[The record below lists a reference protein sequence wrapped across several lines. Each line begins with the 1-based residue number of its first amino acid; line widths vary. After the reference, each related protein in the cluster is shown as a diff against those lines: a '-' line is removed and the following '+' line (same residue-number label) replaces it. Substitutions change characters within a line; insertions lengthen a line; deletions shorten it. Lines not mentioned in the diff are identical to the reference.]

1 MEDARASVV
10 DSDADSLA
18 SPRGDEPSTSAPA
31 GPREPADSDDEDA
44 RHLRRLVFG
53 GWVPPT
59 GPKHTHYETSS
70 RRLGGGAFGE
80 VLAGRRVADGTP
92 VALKRVP
99 VRDPARGIPD
109 NLLRELKTMQ
119 ILSAGASNTKRAHVV
134 ELLDFYPKGNALVLV
149 LELCA
154 GGDLGALL
162 GVEPREVYL
171 SAACAKSVVRQILSG
186 VAACHALSVAH
197 RDVKPGNVLV
207 AKDGTLKLA
216 DFGLARV
223 VPNEQKG
230 EVGRDGGDA
239 RRGGVFSSCVVTDGA
254 SDLSSVRSLGPRMTG
269 AVQTRWYRAPEILFG
284 AKTYGKEIDVW
295 SVGAILGELLS
306 NDGPIL
312 RGESDVD
319 QLARTL
325 GMFGT
330 PSDTLWPNARGLP
343 DYGKIAFAPR
353 APTSP
358 ERALPRNGDAP
369 DGAGTALFFR
379 LCALDPNLRP
389 SADEALLDAYFR
401 AEPKPLSPAEAVREL
416 RELRASSSSSSSSS
430 SRRGSGRDDAF
441 FSVPDPR
448 DVPAG
453 VRLLTDPELREALAD
468 LGLDGEL
475 EALETSGEG
484 SEYRSR

>member
-1 MEDARASVV
+1 MENARASVV
-10 DSDADSLA
+10 ASAGDDSDADFLA
-18 SPRGDEPSTSAPA
+18 SARGDEPSTSAPA
-31 GPREPADSDDEDA
+31 GPREPADSDIEDA
-44 RHLRRLVFG
+44 RHLRRLVRG

-99 VRDPARGIPD
+99 VRDPSRGIPD

-119 ILSAGASNTKRAHVV
+119 ILADGAPRKRPAHVV

-162 GVEPREVYL
+162 GVAPRASGPSV
-171 SAACAKSVVRQILSG
+171 ACAKSVAAQILRG
-186 VAACHALSVAH
+186 VAACHAMRVAH

-207 AKDGTLKLA
+207 AADGTLKLA

-223 VPNEQKG
+223 MPRDEPSEVDEPSEELLTASEG
-230 EVGRDGGDA
+230 EAQSPSRKNADG
-239 RRGGVFSSCVVTDGA
+239 T
-254 SDLSSVRSLGPRMTG
+254 MTG

-284 AKTYGKEIDVW
+284 ATTYGAAVDVW

-306 NDGPIL
+306 PDGPIL
-312 RGESDVD
+312 QGETDVD
-319 QLARTL
+319 QLAKTL

-330 PSDTLWPNARGLP
+330 PGDALWPDARRLP
-343 DYGKIAFAPR
+343 DYGKIEFAPR
-353 APTSP
+353 APSAP
-358 ERALPRNGDAP
+358 ADALPRNAEPPNGERL
-369 DGAGTALFFR
+369 GTALFFK
-379 LCALDPNLRP
+379 LCALDPDKRP
-389 SADEALLDAYFR
+389 SAQDALRDPYFSE
-401 AEPKPLSPAEAVREL
+401 EPSALSPAEAVREL
-416 RELRASSSSSSSSS
+416 RALRERRATPERAPAPNERVSHSS
-430 SRRGSGRDDAF
+430 
-441 FSVPDPR
+441 PDRR

-468 LGLDGEL
+468 LGLDEEL
-475 EALETSGEG
+475 KALETSHP
-484 SEYRSR
+484 

>member
-10 DSDADSLA
+10 ASAGDDSDADFLA
-18 SPRGDEPSTSAPA
+18 SARGDEPSTSAPA

-44 RHLRRLVFG
+44 RHLRRLVRG

-99 VRDPARGIPD
+99 VRDPARGVPD

-119 ILSAGASNTKRAHVV
+119 LLATSATSSKSPNVV

-162 GVEPREVYL
+162 GVAPRASGPSV
-171 SAACAKSVVRQILSG
+171 ACAKSVAAQILLG
-186 VAACHALSVAH
+186 VAACHAMRVAH

-207 AKDGTLKLA
+207 AADGTLKLA

-223 VPNEQKG
+223 MPRDEPSEVDEPSEELLTASEG
-230 EVGRDGGDA
+230 EAQSPSRKNADG
-239 RRGGVFSSCVVTDGA
+239 T
-254 SDLSSVRSLGPRMTG
+254 MTG

-284 AKTYGKEIDVW
+284 ATTYGAAVDVW

-306 NDGPIL
+306 PDGPIL
-312 RGESDVD
+312 QGETDVD
-319 QLARTL
+319 QLAKTL

-330 PSDTLWPNARGLP
+330 PGDNLWPDARRLP
-343 DYGKIAFAPR
+343 DYGKIEFAPR
-353 APTSP
+353 EPISHAD
-358 ERALPRNGDAP
+358 ALPRNAEPKNKNGERL
-369 DGAGTALFFR
+369 GTALFFK
-379 LCALDPNLRP
+379 LCALDPDKRP
-389 SADEALLDAYFR
+389 SAQDALRDPYFSE
-401 AEPKPLSPAEAVREL
+401 EPSALSPAEAVREL
-416 RELRASSSSSSSSS
+416 RALRERRATPERAPAPNQRNSHSS
-430 SRRGSGRDDAF
+430 
-441 FSVPDPR
+441 PDRR

-453 VRLLTDPELREALAD
+453 VRLLTDPELREALTN
-468 LGLDGEL
+468 LGLDEEL
-475 EALETSGEG
+475 KALETSHP
-484 SEYRSR
+484 

>member
-10 DSDADSLA
+10 ASAGDDSDADFLA
-18 SPRGDEPSTSAPA
+18 SARGDEPSTSAPA

-44 RHLRRLVFG
+44 RHLRRLVRG

-99 VRDPARGIPD
+99 VRDPARGVPD

-119 ILSAGASNTKRAHVV
+119 LLATSATSSKSPNVV

-162 GVEPREVYL
+162 GVAPRASGPSV
-171 SAACAKSVVRQILSG
+171 ACAKSVAAQILLG
-186 VAACHALSVAH
+186 VAACHAMRVAH

-207 AKDGTLKLA
+207 AADGTLKLA

-223 VPNEQKG
+223 MPRDEPSEVDEPSEELLTASEG
-230 EVGRDGGDA
+230 EAQSPSRKNADG
-239 RRGGVFSSCVVTDGA
+239 T
-254 SDLSSVRSLGPRMTG
+254 MTG

-284 AKTYGKEIDVW
+284 ATTYGAAVDVW

-306 NDGPIL
+306 PDGPIL
-312 RGESDVD
+312 QGETDVD
-319 QLARTL
+319 QLAKTL

-330 PSDTLWPNARGLP
+330 PGDNLWPDARRLP
-343 DYGKIAFAPR
+343 DYGKIEFAPR
-353 APTSP
+353 EPISHAD
-358 ERALPRNGDAP
+358 ALPRNAEPKNKNGERL
-369 DGAGTALFFR
+369 GTALFFK
-379 LCALDPNLRP
+379 LCALDPDKRP
-389 SADEALLDAYFR
+389 SAQDALRDPYFSE
-401 AEPKPLSPAEAVREL
+401 EPSALSPAEAVREL
-416 RELRASSSSSSSSS
+416 RALRERRATPERAPAPNQRNSHSS
-430 SRRGSGRDDAF
+430 
-441 FSVPDPR
+441 PDRR

-468 LGLDGEL
+468 LGLDEEL
-475 EALETSGEG
+475 KALETSHP
-484 SEYRSR
+484 

>member
-10 DSDADSLA
+10 DPDADSLA
-18 SPRGDEPSTSAPA
+18 FQNGDEPSTSAPA
-31 GPREPADSDDEDA
+31 GPPLCEPADSDDEEA

-70 RRLGGGAFGE
+70 HRLGGGAFGE

-119 ILSAGASNTKRAHVV
+119 ILSAGGASKTKRAHVV

-149 LELCA
+149 LELCSL
-154 GGDLGALL
+154 GDLSALL
-162 GVEPREVYL
+162 GGERRDAKL
-171 SAACAKSVVRQILSG
+171 SAACAKSVARQILSG
-186 VAACHALSVAH
+186 VAACHALGVAH

-207 AKDGTLKLA
+207 AEDGTLKLA

-223 VPNEQKG
+223 MPKPNEKKR
-230 EVGRDGGDA
+230 EAV
-239 RRGGVFSSCVVTDGA
+239 RGGVTDDE
-254 SDLSSVRSLGPRMTG
+254 DLSVRHDRYDLRSGSHANQNQMTG

-284 AKTYGKEIDVW
+284 AKTYDSKIDVW

-319 QLARTL
+319 QLSLTL

-330 PSDTLWPNARGLP
+330 PSDTLWPDARLLP
-343 DYGKIAFAPR
+343 DYGKIAFTPRAPR
-353 APTSP
+353 APDK
-358 ERALPRNGDAP
+358 ALPRNGDAP
-369 DGAGTALFFR
+369 DGKGTALFFR

-389 SADEALLDAYFR
+389 SADDALRDAYFR
-401 AEPKPLSPAEAVREL
+401 SEPKPLSPAEAVREL
-416 RELRASSSSSSSSS
+416 RELRASSSSSSSS
-430 SRRGSGRDDAF
+430 RRGSGRDEAF

-468 LGLDGEL
+468 LGLDEEL
-475 EALETSGEG
+475 EALEMSGEG
-484 SEYRSR
+484 SEYQSR

>member
-10 DSDADSLA
+10 ASAGDDSDADPLA
-18 SPRGDEPSTSAPA
+18 SSRGGEPSSSAPA

-44 RHLRRLVFG
+44 RHLRRLVLG

-119 ILSAGASNTKRAHVV
+119 LLATSATSSKSPNVV

-162 GVEPREVYL
+162 GVAPRASGPSV
-171 SAACAKSVVRQILSG
+171 ACAKSVAAQILLG
-186 VAACHALSVAH
+186 VAACHAMRVAH

-207 AKDGTLKLA
+207 AADGTLKLA

-223 VPNEQKG
+223 MPRDEPSEVDEPSEELLTASEG
-230 EVGRDGGDA
+230 EAQSPSRKNADG
-239 RRGGVFSSCVVTDGA
+239 T
-254 SDLSSVRSLGPRMTG
+254 MTG

-284 AKTYGKEIDVW
+284 ATTYGAAVDVW

-306 NDGPIL
+306 PDGPIL
-312 RGESDVD
+312 QGETDVD
-319 QLARTL
+319 QLAKTL

-330 PSDTLWPNARGLP
+330 PGDNLWPDARRLP
-343 DYGKIAFAPR
+343 DYGKIEFAPR
-353 APTSP
+353 EPISHAD
-358 ERALPRNGDAP
+358 ALPRNAEPKNKNGERL
-369 DGAGTALFFR
+369 GTALFFK
-379 LCALDPNLRP
+379 LCALDPDKRP
-389 SADEALLDAYFR
+389 SAQDALRDPYFSE
-401 AEPKPLSPAEAVREL
+401 EPSALSPAEAVREL
-416 RELRASSSSSSSSS
+416 RALRERRATPERAPAPNQRNSHSS
-430 SRRGSGRDDAF
+430 
-441 FSVPDPR
+441 PDRR

-453 VRLLTDPELREALAD
+453 VRLLTDPELREALTN
-468 LGLDGEL
+468 LGLDEEL
-475 EALETSGEG
+475 KALETSHP
-484 SEYRSR
+484 

>member
-10 DSDADSLA
+10 ASAGDDSDADFLA
-18 SPRGDEPSTSAPA
+18 SARGDEPSTSAPA

-44 RHLRRLVFG
+44 RHLRRLVRG

-99 VRDPARGIPD
+99 VRDPARGVPD

-119 ILSAGASNTKRAHVV
+119 LLATSATSSKSPNVV

-162 GVEPREVYL
+162 GVAPRASGPSV
-171 SAACAKSVVRQILSG
+171 ACAKSVAAQILLG
-186 VAACHALSVAH
+186 VAACHAMRVAH

-207 AKDGTLKLA
+207 AADGTLKLA

-223 VPNEQKG
+223 MPRDEPSEVDEPSEELLTASEG
-230 EVGRDGGDA
+230 EAQCPSRKNADG
-239 RRGGVFSSCVVTDGA
+239 T
-254 SDLSSVRSLGPRMTG
+254 MTG

-284 AKTYGKEIDVW
+284 ATTYGAAVDVW

-306 NDGPIL
+306 PDGPIL
-312 RGESDVD
+312 QGETDVD
-319 QLARTL
+319 QLAKTL

-330 PSDTLWPNARGLP
+330 PGDNLWPDARRLP
-343 DYGKIAFAPR
+343 DYGKIEFAPR
-353 APTSP
+353 EPISHAD
-358 ERALPRNGDAP
+358 ALPRNAEPKNKNGERL
-369 DGAGTALFFR
+369 GTALFFK
-379 LCALDPNLRP
+379 LCALDPDKRP
-389 SADEALLDAYFR
+389 SAQDALRDPYFSE
-401 AEPKPLSPAEAVREL
+401 EPSALSPAEAVREL
-416 RELRASSSSSSSSS
+416 RALRERRATPERAPAPNQRNSHSS
-430 SRRGSGRDDAF
+430 
-441 FSVPDPR
+441 PDRR

-453 VRLLTDPELREALAD
+453 VRLLTDPELREALTN
-468 LGLDGEL
+468 LGLDEEL
-475 EALETSGEG
+475 KALETSHP
-484 SEYRSR
+484 

>member
-1 MEDARASVV
+1 MENARASVV
-10 DSDADSLA
+10 ASAGDDSDADFLA
-18 SPRGDEPSTSAPA
+18 SARGDEPSTSAPA

-44 RHLRRLVFG
+44 RHLRRLVRG

-99 VRDPARGIPD
+99 VRDPARGVPD

-119 ILSAGASNTKRAHVV
+119 LLATSSNDENATAHVV

-162 GVEPREVYL
+162 GVAPRASGPSV
-171 SAACAKSVVRQILSG
+171 ACAKSVAAQILRG
-186 VAACHALSVAH
+186 VAACHAMRVAH

-207 AKDGTLKLA
+207 AADGTLKLA

-223 VPNEQKG
+223 MPRDEPSEVDEPSEELLTASEG
-230 EVGRDGGDA
+230 EAQSPSRKNADG
-239 RRGGVFSSCVVTDGA
+239 T
-254 SDLSSVRSLGPRMTG
+254 MTG

-284 AKTYGKEIDVW
+284 ATTYGAAVDVW

-306 NDGPIL
+306 PDGPIL
-312 RGESDVD
+312 QGETDVD
-319 QLARTL
+319 QLAKTL

-330 PSDTLWPNARGLP
+330 PGDALWPDARRLP
-343 DYGKIAFAPR
+343 DYGKIEFAPR
-353 APTSP
+353 APSAP
-358 ERALPRNGDAP
+358 ADALPRNAEPPNGERL
-369 DGAGTALFFR
+369 GTALFFK
-379 LCALDPNLRP
+379 LCALDPDKRP
-389 SADEALLDAYFR
+389 SAQDALRDPYFSE
-401 AEPKPLSPAEAVREL
+401 EPSALSPAEAVREL
-416 RELRASSSSSSSSS
+416 RALRERRASPERAPAPNERVSHSS
-430 SRRGSGRDDAF
+430 
-441 FSVPDPR
+441 PDRR

-468 LGLDGEL
+468 LGLDEEL
-475 EALETSGEG
+475 KALETSHP
-484 SEYRSR
+484 

>member
-10 DSDADSLA
+10 ASAGDDSDADFLA
-18 SPRGDEPSTSAPA
+18 SARGDEPSTSAPA

-44 RHLRRLVFG
+44 RHLRRLVRG

-99 VRDPARGIPD
+99 VRDPARGVPD

-119 ILSAGASNTKRAHVV
+119 LLATSATSSKSPNVV

-162 GVEPREVYL
+162 GVAPRASGPSV
-171 SAACAKSVVRQILSG
+171 ACAKSVAAQILRG
-186 VAACHALSVAH
+186 VAACHAMRVAH

-207 AKDGTLKLA
+207 AADGTLKLA

-223 VPNEQKG
+223 MPRDEPSEVDEPSEELLTASEG
-230 EVGRDGGDA
+230 EAQSPSRKNADG
-239 RRGGVFSSCVVTDGA
+239 T
-254 SDLSSVRSLGPRMTG
+254 MTG

-284 AKTYGKEIDVW
+284 ATTYGAAVDVW

-306 NDGPIL
+306 PDGPIL
-312 RGESDVD
+312 QGETDVD
-319 QLARTL
+319 QLAKTL

-330 PSDTLWPNARGLP
+330 PGDNLWPDARRLP
-343 DYGKIAFAPR
+343 DYGKIEFAPR
-353 APTSP
+353 EPISHAD
-358 ERALPRNGDAP
+358 ALPRNAEPKNKNGERL
-369 DGAGTALFFR
+369 GTALFFK
-379 LCALDPNLRP
+379 LCALDPDKRP
-389 SADEALLDAYFR
+389 SAQDALRDPYFSE
-401 AEPKPLSPAEAVREL
+401 EPSALSPAEAVREL
-416 RELRASSSSSSSSS
+416 RALRERRATPERAPAPNQRNSHSS
-430 SRRGSGRDDAF
+430 
-441 FSVPDPR
+441 PDRR

-468 LGLDGEL
+468 LGLDEEL
-475 EALETSGEG
+475 KALETSHP
-484 SEYRSR
+484 

>member
-1 MEDARASVV
+1 MENARASVV
-10 DSDADSLA
+10 ASAGDDSDADFLA
-18 SPRGDEPSTSAPA
+18 SARGDEPSTSAPA
-31 GPREPADSDDEDA
+31 GPREPADSDNEDA
-44 RHLRRLVFG
+44 RHLRRLVRG

-119 ILSAGASNTKRAHVV
+119 LLATSSNDKNETAHVV
-134 ELLDFYPKGNALVLV
+134 ELLDFYPKGNALVMV

-162 GVEPREVYL
+162 GVAPRASGPSV
-171 SAACAKSVVRQILSG
+171 ACAKSVAAQILRG
-186 VAACHALSVAH
+186 VAACHAMRVAH

-207 AKDGTLKLA
+207 AADGTLKLA

-223 VPNEQKG
+223 MP
-230 EVGRDGGDA
+230 RDDT
-239 RRGGVFSSCVVTDGA
+239 RVDEPSEVVTASEAEAQSPSRKNADGT
-254 SDLSSVRSLGPRMTG
+254 MTG

-284 AKTYGKEIDVW
+284 ATTYGAAVDVW

-306 NDGPIL
+306 PDGPIL
-312 RGESDVD
+312 QGETDVD
-319 QLARTL
+319 QLAKTL

-330 PSDTLWPNARGLP
+330 PGDALWPDARRLP
-343 DYGKIAFAPR
+343 DYGKIEFAPR
-353 APTSP
+353 APSAP
-358 ERALPRNGDAP
+358 ADALPRNAEPPNGP
-369 DGAGTALFFR
+369 NGERLGTALFFK
-379 LCALDPNLRP
+379 LCALDPDKRP
-389 SADEALLDAYFR
+389 SARDALRDPYFSSGPS
-401 AEPKPLSPAEAVREL
+401 ALSPAEAVREL
-416 RELRASSSSSSSSS
+416 RALRERRATPERAPAPNEHDEHDVSHSS
-430 SRRGSGRDDAF
+430 
-441 FSVPDPR
+441 PDRR

-468 LGLDGEL
+468 LGLDEEL
-475 EALETSGEG
+475 KALETSHP
-484 SEYRSR
+484 

>member
-10 DSDADSLA
+10 ASAGDDSDADPLA
-18 SPRGDEPSTSAPA
+18 SSRGGEPSSSAPA

-44 RHLRRLVFG
+44 RHLRRLVLG

-119 ILSAGASNTKRAHVV
+119 ILADGAPRKRPAHVV

-162 GVEPREVYL
+162 GVEPREVGL
-171 SAACAKSVVRQILSG
+171 SVACAKSVARQILSG
-186 VAACHALSVAH
+186 VSLCHALGVAH

-207 AKDGTLKLA
+207 AGDGTLKLA

-223 VPNEQKG
+223 M
-230 EVGRDGGDA
+230 RDT
-239 RRGGVFSSCVVTDGA
+239 RTESSREESGA
-254 SDLSSVRSLGPRMTG
+254 VDTKTNASSSLTG

-284 AKTYGKEIDVW
+284 ARTYGFAIDAW

-306 NDGPIL
+306 PNGPIL
-312 RGESDVD
+312 RGETDVD
-319 QLARTL
+319 QLAKTL

-330 PSDTLWPNARGLP
+330 PSDELWPGARALP
-343 DYGKIAFAPR
+343 DYGKIAFAPKQPT
-353 APTSP
+353 APAD
-358 ERALPRNGDAP
+358 ALPRNAEPPG
-369 DGAGTALFFR
+369 GAGTALFFK
-379 LCALDPNLRP
+379 LCRLDPNARL
-389 SADEALLDAYFR
+389 SAQDALLDPFFTR
-401 AEPKPLSPAEAVREL
+401 EPHALSPAEAVREL
-416 RELRASSSSSSSSS
+416 RARARASPAKID
-430 SRRGSGRDDAF
+430 GDQGEDARVF
-441 FSVPDPR
+441 APTDRR
-448 DVPAG
+448 DVPPG

-468 LGLDGEL
+468 LGLDAEI
-475 EALETSGEG
+475 EALETGGCVEPETS
-484 SEYRSR
+484 SSRDVPSRGTTSHR

>member
-1 MEDARASVV
+1 MENARASVV
-10 DSDADSLA
+10 ASAGDDSDADFLA
-18 SPRGDEPSTSAPA
+18 SARGDEPSTSAPA
-31 GPREPADSDDEDA
+31 GPREPADSDNEDA
-44 RHLRRLVFG
+44 RHLRRLVRG

-119 ILSAGASNTKRAHVV
+119 LLATSATSSNDKNETAHVV
-134 ELLDFYPKGNALVLV
+134 ELLDFYPKGNALVMV

-162 GVEPREVYL
+162 GVAPRASGPSV
-171 SAACAKSVVRQILSG
+171 ACAKSVAAQILRG
-186 VAACHALSVAH
+186 VAACHAMRVAH

-207 AKDGTLKLA
+207 AADGTLKLA

-223 VPNEQKG
+223 MP
-230 EVGRDGGDA
+230 RDDT
-239 RRGGVFSSCVVTDGA
+239 RVDEPSEVVTASEAEAQSPSRKNADGT
-254 SDLSSVRSLGPRMTG
+254 MTG

-284 AKTYGKEIDVW
+284 ATTYGAAVDVW

-306 NDGPIL
+306 PDGPIL
-312 RGESDVD
+312 QGETDVD
-319 QLARTL
+319 QLAKTL

-330 PSDTLWPNARGLP
+330 PGDALWPNARRLP
-343 DYGKIAFAPR
+343 DYGKIEFAPR
-353 APTSP
+353 APSAP
-358 ERALPRNGDAP
+358 ADALPRNAEPPNGP
-369 DGAGTALFFR
+369 NGERLGTALFFK
-379 LCALDPNLRP
+379 LCALDPDKRP
-389 SADEALLDAYFR
+389 SARDALRDPYFSE
-401 AEPKPLSPAEAVREL
+401 EPSALSPAEAVREL
-416 RELRASSSSSSSSS
+416 RALRERRATPERAPAPNDAAVSHSS
-430 SRRGSGRDDAF
+430 
-441 FSVPDPR
+441 PDRR

-468 LGLDGEL
+468 LGLDEEL
-475 EALETSGEG
+475 KALETSHP
-484 SEYRSR
+484 

>member
-1 MEDARASVV
+1 MENARASVV
-10 DSDADSLA
+10 ASAGDDSDADFLA
-18 SPRGDEPSTSAPA
+18 SARGDEPSTSAPA
-31 GPREPADSDDEDA
+31 GPREPADSDNEDA
-44 RHLRRLVFG
+44 RHLRRLVRG

-119 ILSAGASNTKRAHVV
+119 LLATSSNDKNETAHVV
-134 ELLDFYPKGNALVLV
+134 ELLDFYPKGNALVMV

-162 GVEPREVYL
+162 GVAPRASGPSV
-171 SAACAKSVVRQILSG
+171 ACAKSVAAQILRG
-186 VAACHALSVAH
+186 VAACHAMRVAH

-207 AKDGTLKLA
+207 AADGTLKLA

-223 VPNEQKG
+223 MP
-230 EVGRDGGDA
+230 RDDT
-239 RRGGVFSSCVVTDGA
+239 RVDEPSEVVTASEAEAQSPSRKNADGT
-254 SDLSSVRSLGPRMTG
+254 MTG

-284 AKTYGKEIDVW
+284 ATTYGAAVDVW

-306 NDGPIL
+306 PDGPIL
-312 RGESDVD
+312 QGETDVD
-319 QLARTL
+319 QLAKTL

-330 PSDTLWPNARGLP
+330 PGDALWPDARRLP
-343 DYGKIAFAPR
+343 DYGKIEFAPR
-353 APTSP
+353 APSAP
-358 ERALPRNGDAP
+358 ADALPRNAEPPNGP
-369 DGAGTALFFR
+369 NGERLGTALFFK
-379 LCALDPNLRP
+379 LCALDPDKRP
-389 SADEALLDAYFR
+389 SARDALRDPYFSE
-401 AEPKPLSPAEAVREL
+401 EPSALSPAEAVREL
-416 RELRASSSSSSSSS
+416 RALRERRATPERAPAPNELSVSHSS
-430 SRRGSGRDDAF
+430 
-441 FSVPDPR
+441 PDRR

-468 LGLDGEL
+468 LGLDEEL
-475 EALETSGEG
+475 KALETSHP
-484 SEYRSR
+484 

>member
-1 MEDARASVV
+1 MR
-10 DSDADSLA
+10 
-18 SPRGDEPSTSAPA
+18 
-31 GPREPADSDDEDA
+31 
-44 RHLRRLVFG
+44 G

-99 VRDPARGIPD
+99 VRDPARGVPD

-119 ILSAGASNTKRAHVV
+119 LLATSATSSKSPNVV

-162 GVEPREVYL
+162 GVAPRASGPSV
-171 SAACAKSVVRQILSG
+171 ACAKSVAAQILRG
-186 VAACHALSVAH
+186 VAACHAMRVAH

-207 AKDGTLKLA
+207 AADGTLKLA

-223 VPNEQKG
+223 MPRDEPSEVDEPSEELLTASEG
-230 EVGRDGGDA
+230 EAQSPSRKNADG
-239 RRGGVFSSCVVTDGA
+239 T
-254 SDLSSVRSLGPRMTG
+254 MTG

-284 AKTYGKEIDVW
+284 ATTYGAAVDVW

-306 NDGPIL
+306 PDGPIL
-312 RGESDVD
+312 QGETDVD
-319 QLARTL
+319 QLAKTL

-330 PSDTLWPNARGLP
+330 PGDNLWPDARRLP
-343 DYGKIAFAPR
+343 DYGKIEFAPR
-353 APTSP
+353 EPISHAD
-358 ERALPRNGDAP
+358 ALPRNAEPKNKNGERL
-369 DGAGTALFFR
+369 GTALFFK
-379 LCALDPNLRP
+379 LCALDPDKRP
-389 SADEALLDAYFR
+389 SAQDALRDPYFSE
-401 AEPKPLSPAEAVREL
+401 EPSALSPAEAVREL
-416 RELRASSSSSSSSS
+416 RALREQRATPERAPAPNQRNSHSS
-430 SRRGSGRDDAF
+430 
-441 FSVPDPR
+441 PDRR

-453 VRLLTDPELREALAD
+453 VRLLTDPELREALTN
-468 LGLDGEL
+468 LGLDEEL
-475 EALETSGEG
+475 KALETSHP
-484 SEYRSR
+484 

>member
-1 MEDARASVV
+1 MENARASVV
-10 DSDADSLA
+10 ASAGDDSDADFLA
-18 SPRGDEPSTSAPA
+18 SARGDEPSTSAPA
-31 GPREPADSDDEDA
+31 GPREPADSDNEDA
-44 RHLRRLVFG
+44 RHLRRLVRG

-99 VRDPARGIPD
+99 VRDPARGVPD

-119 ILSAGASNTKRAHVV
+119 LLATSATSSKSPNVV

-162 GVEPREVYL
+162 GVAPRASGPSVT
-171 SAACAKSVVRQILSG
+171 CAKSVAAQILRG
-186 VAACHALSVAH
+186 VAACHAMRVAH

-207 AKDGTLKLA
+207 AADGTLKLA

-223 VPNEQKG
+223 MPRDEPSEVDEPSEELLTASEG
-230 EVGRDGGDA
+230 EAQSPSRKNADG
-239 RRGGVFSSCVVTDGA
+239 T
-254 SDLSSVRSLGPRMTG
+254 MTG

-284 AKTYGKEIDVW
+284 ATTYGAAVDVW

-306 NDGPIL
+306 PDGPIL
-312 RGESDVD
+312 QGETDVD
-319 QLARTL
+319 QLAKTL

-330 PSDTLWPNARGLP
+330 PGDNLWPDARRLP
-343 DYGKIAFAPR
+343 DYGKIEFAPR
-353 APTSP
+353 EPISHAD
-358 ERALPRNGDAP
+358 ALPRNAEPKNKNGERL
-369 DGAGTALFFR
+369 GTALFFK
-379 LCALDPNLRP
+379 LCALDPDKRP
-389 SADEALLDAYFR
+389 SAQDALRDPYFSE
-401 AEPKPLSPAEAVREL
+401 EPSALSPAEAVREL
-416 RELRASSSSSSSSS
+416 RALRERRATPERAPAPNQRNSHSS
-430 SRRGSGRDDAF
+430 
-441 FSVPDPR
+441 PDRR

-468 LGLDGEL
+468 LGLDEEL
-475 EALETSGEG
+475 KALETSHP
-484 SEYRSR
+484 

>member
-10 DSDADSLA
+10 ASAGDDSDADFLA
-18 SPRGDEPSTSAPA
+18 SARGDEPSTSAPA

-44 RHLRRLVFG
+44 RHLRRLVRG

-99 VRDPARGIPD
+99 VRDPARGVPD

-119 ILSAGASNTKRAHVV
+119 LLATSATSSKSPNVV

-162 GVEPREVYL
+162 GVAPRASGPSVT
-171 SAACAKSVVRQILSG
+171 CAKSVAAQILRG
-186 VAACHALSVAH
+186 VAACHAMRVAH

-207 AKDGTLKLA
+207 AADGTLKLA

-223 VPNEQKG
+223 MPRDEPSEVDEPSEELLTASEG
-230 EVGRDGGDA
+230 EAQSPSRKNADG
-239 RRGGVFSSCVVTDGA
+239 T
-254 SDLSSVRSLGPRMTG
+254 MTG

-284 AKTYGKEIDVW
+284 ATTYGAAVDVW

-306 NDGPIL
+306 PDGPIL
-312 RGESDVD
+312 QGETDVD
-319 QLARTL
+319 QLAKTL

-330 PSDTLWPNARGLP
+330 PGDNLWPDARRLP
-343 DYGKIAFAPR
+343 DYGKIEFAPR
-353 APTSP
+353 EPISHAD
-358 ERALPRNGDAP
+358 ALPRNAEPKNKNGERL
-369 DGAGTALFFR
+369 GTALFFK
-379 LCALDPNLRP
+379 LCALDPDKRP
-389 SADEALLDAYFR
+389 SAQDALRDPYFSE
-401 AEPKPLSPAEAVREL
+401 EPSALSPAEAVREL
-416 RELRASSSSSSSSS
+416 RALRERRATPERAPAPNQRNSHSS
-430 SRRGSGRDDAF
+430 
-441 FSVPDPR
+441 PDRR

-468 LGLDGEL
+468 LGLDEEL
-475 EALETSGEG
+475 KALETSHP
-484 SEYRSR
+484 

>member
-10 DSDADSLA
+10 ASAGDDSDADFLA
-18 SPRGDEPSTSAPA
+18 SARGDEPSTSAPA

-44 RHLRRLVFG
+44 RHLRRLVRG

-99 VRDPARGIPD
+99 VRDPARGVPD

-119 ILSAGASNTKRAHVV
+119 LLATSATSSKSPNVV

-162 GVEPREVYL
+162 GVAPRASGPSV
-171 SAACAKSVVRQILSG
+171 ACAKSVAAQMLRG
-186 VAACHALSVAH
+186 VAACHAMRVAH

-207 AKDGTLKLA
+207 AADGTLKLA

-223 VPNEQKG
+223 MPRDEPSEVDEPSEELLTASEG
-230 EVGRDGGDA
+230 EAQSPSRKNADG
-239 RRGGVFSSCVVTDGA
+239 T
-254 SDLSSVRSLGPRMTG
+254 MTG

-284 AKTYGKEIDVW
+284 ATTYGAAVDVW

-306 NDGPIL
+306 PDGPIL
-312 RGESDVD
+312 QGETDVD
-319 QLARTL
+319 QLAKTL

-330 PSDTLWPNARGLP
+330 PGDNLWPDARRLP
-343 DYGKIAFAPR
+343 DYGKIEFAPR
-353 APTSP
+353 EPISHAD
-358 ERALPRNGDAP
+358 ALPRNAEPKNKNGERL
-369 DGAGTALFFR
+369 GTALFFK
-379 LCALDPNLRP
+379 LCALDPDKRP
-389 SADEALLDAYFR
+389 SAQDALRDPYFSE
-401 AEPKPLSPAEAVREL
+401 EPSALSPAEAVREL
-416 RELRASSSSSSSSS
+416 RALRERRATPERAPAPNQRNSHSS
-430 SRRGSGRDDAF
+430 
-441 FSVPDPR
+441 PDRR

-453 VRLLTDPELREALAD
+453 VRLLTDPELREALTN
-468 LGLDGEL
+468 LGLDEEL
-475 EALETSGEG
+475 KALETSHP
-484 SEYRSR
+484 

>member
-10 DSDADSLA
+10 ASAGDDSDADFLA
-18 SPRGDEPSTSAPA
+18 SARGDEPSTSAPA

-44 RHLRRLVFG
+44 RHLRRLVRG

-99 VRDPARGIPD
+99 VRDPARGVPD

-119 ILSAGASNTKRAHVV
+119 LLATSATSSSHKNVV

-162 GVEPREVYL
+162 GVEPNEVGL
-171 SAACAKSVVRQILSG
+171 SVACAKSVVWQILSG
-186 VAACHALSVAH
+186 VSLCHAFGVVH

-207 AKDGTLKLA
+207 AGDGTLKLA

-223 VPNEQKG
+223 M
-230 EVGRDGGDA
+230 RDAIDA
-239 RRGGVFSSCVVTDGA
+239 NDSRQS
-254 SDLSSVRSLGPRMTG
+254 GPRNADASSFTG

-284 AKTYGKEIDVW
+284 AKTYDAAIDAW

-306 NDGPIL
+306 PNGPL
-312 RGESDVD
+312 LQGETDVD
-319 QLARTL
+319 QLAKTL

-330 PSDTLWPNARGLP
+330 PGDNLWPDARRLP
-343 DYGKIAFAPR
+343 DYGKIEFAPR
-353 APTSP
+353 EPISHAD
-358 ERALPRNGDAP
+358 ALPRNAEPKNKNGERL
-369 DGAGTALFFR
+369 GTALFFK
-379 LCALDPNLRP
+379 LCALDPDKRP
-389 SADEALLDAYFR
+389 SAQDALRDPYFSE
-401 AEPKPLSPAEAVREL
+401 EPSALSPAEAVREL
-416 RELRASSSSSSSSS
+416 RALRERRATPERTPAPNQRNSHSS
-430 SRRGSGRDDAF
+430 
-441 FSVPDPR
+441 PDRR

-453 VRLLTDPELREALAD
+453 VRLLTDPELREALTN
-468 LGLDGEL
+468 LGLDEEL
-475 EALETSGEG
+475 KALETSHP
-484 SEYRSR
+484 

>member
-1 MEDARASVV
+1 MENARASVV
-10 DSDADSLA
+10 ASAGDDSDADFLA
-18 SPRGDEPSTSAPA
+18 SARGDEPSTSAPA
-31 GPREPADSDDEDA
+31 GPREPADSDNEDA
-44 RHLRRLVFG
+44 RHLRRLVRG

-119 ILSAGASNTKRAHVV
+119 LLATSKNETAHVV
-134 ELLDFYPKGNALVLV
+134 ELLDFYPKGNALVMV

-162 GVEPREVYL
+162 GVAPRASGPSV
-171 SAACAKSVVRQILSG
+171 ACAKSVAAQILRG
-186 VAACHALSVAH
+186 VAACHAMRVAH

-207 AKDGTLKLA
+207 AADGTLKLA

-223 VPNEQKG
+223 MP
-230 EVGRDGGDA
+230 RDDT
-239 RRGGVFSSCVVTDGA
+239 RVDEPSEVVTASEAEAQSPSRKNADGT
-254 SDLSSVRSLGPRMTG
+254 MTG

-284 AKTYGKEIDVW
+284 ATTYGAAVDVW

-306 NDGPIL
+306 PDGPIL
-312 RGESDVD
+312 QGETDVD
-319 QLARTL
+319 QLAKTL

-330 PSDTLWPNARGLP
+330 PGDALWPDARRLP
-343 DYGKIAFAPR
+343 DYGKIEFAPR
-353 APTSP
+353 APSAP
-358 ERALPRNGDAP
+358 ADALPRNAEPPNGP
-369 DGAGTALFFR
+369 NGERLGTALFFK
-379 LCALDPNLRP
+379 LCALDPDKRP
-389 SADEALLDAYFR
+389 SARDALRDPYFSSGPS
-401 AEPKPLSPAEAVREL
+401 ALSPAEAVREL
-416 RELRASSSSSSSSS
+416 RALRERRATPERAPAPNELSVSHSS
-430 SRRGSGRDDAF
+430 
-441 FSVPDPR
+441 PDRR

-468 LGLDGEL
+468 LGLDEEL
-475 EALETSGEG
+475 KALETSHP
-484 SEYRSR
+484 

>member
-1 MEDARASVV
+1 MENARASVV
-10 DSDADSLA
+10 ASAGDDSDADFLA
-18 SPRGDEPSTSAPA
+18 SARGDEPSTSAPA
-31 GPREPADSDDEDA
+31 GPREPADSDNEDA
-44 RHLRRLVFG
+44 RHLRRLVRG

-119 ILSAGASNTKRAHVV
+119 LLATSKNETAHVV
-134 ELLDFYPKGNALVLV
+134 ELLDFYPKGNALVMV

-162 GVEPREVYL
+162 GVAPRASGPSV
-171 SAACAKSVVRQILSG
+171 ACAKSVAAQILRG
-186 VAACHALSVAH
+186 VAACHAMRVAH

-207 AKDGTLKLA
+207 AADGTLKLA

-223 VPNEQKG
+223 MP
-230 EVGRDGGDA
+230 RDDT
-239 RRGGVFSSCVVTDGA
+239 RVDEPSEVVTASEAEAQSPSRKNADGT
-254 SDLSSVRSLGPRMTG
+254 MTG

-284 AKTYGKEIDVW
+284 ATTYGAAVDVW

-306 NDGPIL
+306 PDGPIL
-312 RGESDVD
+312 QGETDVD
-319 QLARTL
+319 QLAKTL

-330 PSDTLWPNARGLP
+330 PGDALWPDARRLP
-343 DYGKIAFAPR
+343 DYGKIEFAPR
-353 APTSP
+353 APSAP
-358 ERALPRNGDAP
+358 ADALPRNAEPPNGP
-369 DGAGTALFFR
+369 NGERLGTALFFK
-379 LCALDPNLRP
+379 LCALDPDKRP
-389 SADEALLDAYFR
+389 SARDALRDPYFSE
-401 AEPKPLSPAEAVREL
+401 EPSALSPAEAVREL
-416 RELRASSSSSSSSS
+416 RALRERRATPERAPAPNELERVSHSS
-430 SRRGSGRDDAF
+430 
-441 FSVPDPR
+441 PDRR

-468 LGLDGEL
+468 LGLDEEL
-475 EALETSGEG
+475 KALETSHP
-484 SEYRSR
+484 

>member
-10 DSDADSLA
+10 ASAGDDSDADFLA
-18 SPRGDEPSTSAPA
+18 SARGDEPSTSAPA

-44 RHLRRLVFG
+44 RHLRRLVRG

-99 VRDPARGIPD
+99 VRDPARGVPD

-119 ILSAGASNTKRAHVV
+119 LLATSATSSKSPNVV

-162 GVEPREVYL
+162 GVAPRASGPSV
-171 SAACAKSVVRQILSG
+171 ACAKSVAAQILRG
-186 VAACHALSVAH
+186 VAACHAMRVAH

-207 AKDGTLKLA
+207 AADGTLKLA

-223 VPNEQKG
+223 MPRDEPSEVDEPSEELLTASEG
-230 EVGRDGGDA
+230 EAQSPSRKNADG
-239 RRGGVFSSCVVTDGA
+239 T
-254 SDLSSVRSLGPRMTG
+254 MTG

-284 AKTYGKEIDVW
+284 ATTYGAAVDVW

-306 NDGPIL
+306 PDGPIL
-312 RGESDVD
+312 QGETDVD
-319 QLARTL
+319 QLAKTL

-330 PSDTLWPNARGLP
+330 PGDNLWPDARRLP
-343 DYGKIAFAPR
+343 DYGKIEFAPR
-353 APTSP
+353 EPISHAD
-358 ERALPRNGDAP
+358 ALPRNAEPKNKNGERL
-369 DGAGTALFFR
+369 GTALFFK
-379 LCALDPNLRP
+379 LCALDPDKRP
-389 SADEALLDAYFR
+389 SAQDALRDPYFSE
-401 AEPKPLSPAEAVREL
+401 EPSALSPAEAVREL
-416 RELRASSSSSSSSS
+416 RALRERRATPERAPAPNQRNSHSS
-430 SRRGSGRDDAF
+430 
-441 FSVPDPR
+441 PDRR

-453 VRLLTDPELREALAD
+453 VRLLTDPELREALTN
-468 LGLDGEL
+468 LGLDEEL
-475 EALETSGEG
+475 KALETSHP
-484 SEYRSR
+484 

>member
-1 MEDARASVV
+1 MENARASVV
-10 DSDADSLA
+10 ASAGDDSDADFLA
-18 SPRGDEPSTSAPA
+18 SARGDEPSTSAPA
-31 GPREPADSDDEDA
+31 GPREPADSDNEDA
-44 RHLRRLVFG
+44 RHLRRLVRG

-119 ILSAGASNTKRAHVV
+119 LLATSATSSNDKNETAHVV
-134 ELLDFYPKGNALVLV
+134 ELLDFYPKGNALVMV

-162 GVEPREVYL
+162 GVAPRASGPSV
-171 SAACAKSVVRQILSG
+171 ACAKSVAAQILRG
-186 VAACHALSVAH
+186 VAACHAMRVAH

-207 AKDGTLKLA
+207 AADGTLKLA

-223 VPNEQKG
+223 MP
-230 EVGRDGGDA
+230 RDDT
-239 RRGGVFSSCVVTDGA
+239 RVDEPSEVVTASEAEAQSPSRKNADGT
-254 SDLSSVRSLGPRMTG
+254 MTG

-284 AKTYGKEIDVW
+284 ATTYGAAVDVW

-306 NDGPIL
+306 PDGPIL
-312 RGESDVD
+312 QGETDVD
-319 QLARTL
+319 QLAKTL

-330 PSDTLWPNARGLP
+330 PGDALWPDARRLP
-343 DYGKIAFAPR
+343 DYGKIEFAPR
-353 APTSP
+353 APSAP
-358 ERALPRNGDAP
+358 ADALPRNAEPEVNGERL
-369 DGAGTALFFR
+369 GTALFFK
-379 LCALDPNLRP
+379 LCALDPDKRP
-389 SADEALLDAYFR
+389 SAQDALRDPYFSE
-401 AEPKPLSPAEAVREL
+401 EPSALSPAEAVREL
-416 RELRASSSSSSSSS
+416 RALRERRATPERAPAPNDAAVSHSS
-430 SRRGSGRDDAF
+430 
-441 FSVPDPR
+441 PDRR

-468 LGLDGEL
+468 LGLDEEL
-475 EALETSGEG
+475 KALETSHP
-484 SEYRSR
+484 

>member
-1 MEDARASVV
+1 MENARASVV
-10 DSDADSLA
+10 ASAGDDSDADFLA
-18 SPRGDEPSTSAPA
+18 SARGDEPSTSAPA
-31 GPREPADSDDEDA
+31 GPREPADSDNEDA
-44 RHLRRLVFG
+44 RHLRRLVRG

-119 ILSAGASNTKRAHVV
+119 LLATSATSSNDKNETAHVV
-134 ELLDFYPKGNALVLV
+134 ELLDFYPKGNALVMV

-162 GVEPREVYL
+162 GVAPRASGPSV
-171 SAACAKSVVRQILSG
+171 ACAKSVAAQILRG
-186 VAACHALSVAH
+186 VAACHAMRVAH

-207 AKDGTLKLA
+207 AADGTLKLA

-223 VPNEQKG
+223 MP
-230 EVGRDGGDA
+230 RDDT
-239 RRGGVFSSCVVTDGA
+239 RVDEPSEVVTASEAEAQSPSRKNADGT
-254 SDLSSVRSLGPRMTG
+254 MTG

-284 AKTYGKEIDVW
+284 ATTYGAAVDVW

-306 NDGPIL
+306 PDGPIL
-312 RGESDVD
+312 QGETDVD
-319 QLARTL
+319 QLAKTL

-330 PSDTLWPNARGLP
+330 PGDALWPDARRLP
-343 DYGKIAFAPR
+343 DYGKIEFAPR
-353 APTSP
+353 APSAP
-358 ERALPRNGDAP
+358 ADALPRNAEPPNGP
-369 DGAGTALFFR
+369 NGERLGTALFFK
-379 LCALDPNLRP
+379 LCALDPDKRP
-389 SADEALLDAYFR
+389 SAQDALRDPYFSE
-401 AEPKPLSPAEAVREL
+401 EPSALSPAEAVREL
-416 RELRASSSSSSSSS
+416 RALRERRATPERAPAPNDAAVSHSS
-430 SRRGSGRDDAF
+430 
-441 FSVPDPR
+441 PDRR

-468 LGLDGEL
+468 LGLDEEL
-475 EALETSGEG
+475 KALETSHP
-484 SEYRSR
+484 

>member
-1 MEDARASVV
+1 MENARASVV
-10 DSDADSLA
+10 ASAGDDSDADFLA
-18 SPRGDEPSTSAPA
+18 SSRGDEPSTSAPA
-31 GPREPADSDDEDA
+31 GPREPADSDNEDA
-44 RHLRRLVFG
+44 RHLRRLVRG

-119 ILSAGASNTKRAHVV
+119 LLATSSSDENETAHVV
-134 ELLDFYPKGNALVLV
+134 ELLDFYPKGNALVMV

-162 GVEPREVYL
+162 GVAPRASGPSV
-171 SAACAKSVVRQILSG
+171 ACAKSVAAQILRG
-186 VAACHALSVAH
+186 VAACHAMRVAH

-207 AKDGTLKLA
+207 AADGTLKLA

-223 VPNEQKG
+223 MP
-230 EVGRDGGDA
+230 RDDT
-239 RRGGVFSSCVVTDGA
+239 RVDEPSEVVTASEAQSPSRKNADGT
-254 SDLSSVRSLGPRMTG
+254 MTG

-284 AKTYGKEIDVW
+284 ATKYGAAVDVW

-306 NDGPIL
+306 PDGPIL
-312 RGESDVD
+312 QGETDVD
-319 QLARTL
+319 QLAKTL

-330 PSDTLWPNARGLP
+330 PGDALWPDARRLP
-343 DYGKIAFAPR
+343 DYGKIEFAPR
-353 APTSP
+353 APSAP
-358 ERALPRNGDAP
+358 ADALPRNAEPPNGERL
-369 DGAGTALFFR
+369 GTALFFK
-379 LCALDPNLRP
+379 LCALDPDKRP
-389 SADEALLDAYFR
+389 SAQDALRDPYFSE
-401 AEPKPLSPAEAVREL
+401 EPSALSPAEAVREL
-416 RELRASSSSSSSSS
+416 RALRERRASPERAPAPNERVSHSS
-430 SRRGSGRDDAF
+430 
-441 FSVPDPR
+441 PDRR

-468 LGLDGEL
+468 LGLDEEL
-475 EALETSGEG
+475 KALETNHP
-484 SEYRSR
+484 

>member
-10 DSDADSLA
+10 DPDADSLA
-18 SPRGDEPSTSAPA
+18 FPRGDEPSTSAPA
-31 GPREPADSDDEDA
+31 GPPLCEPADSDDEDA

-99 VRDPARGIPD
+99 VRDPARGVPD

-119 ILSAGASNTKRAHVV
+119 LLATSATSSKSPNVV

-162 GVEPREVYL
+162 GVAPRASGPSV
-171 SAACAKSVVRQILSG
+171 ACAKSVAAQILLG
-186 VAACHALSVAH
+186 VAACHAMRVAH

-207 AKDGTLKLA
+207 AADGTLKLA

-223 VPNEQKG
+223 MPRDEPSEVDEPSEELLTASEG
-230 EVGRDGGDA
+230 EAQSPSRKNADG
-239 RRGGVFSSCVVTDGA
+239 T
-254 SDLSSVRSLGPRMTG
+254 MTG

-284 AKTYGKEIDVW
+284 ATTYGAAVDVW

-306 NDGPIL
+306 PDGPIL
-312 RGESDVD
+312 QGETDVD
-319 QLARTL
+319 QLAKTL

-330 PSDTLWPNARGLP
+330 PGDNLWPDARRLP
-343 DYGKIAFAPR
+343 DYGKIEFAPR
-353 APTSP
+353 EPISHAD
-358 ERALPRNGDAP
+358 ALPRNAEPKNKNGERL
-369 DGAGTALFFR
+369 GTALFFK
-379 LCALDPNLRP
+379 LCALDPDKRP
-389 SADEALLDAYFR
+389 SAQDALRDPYFSE
-401 AEPKPLSPAEAVREL
+401 EPSALSPAEAVREL
-416 RELRASSSSSSSSS
+416 RALRERRATPERAPAPNQRNSHSS
-430 SRRGSGRDDAF
+430 
-441 FSVPDPR
+441 PDRR

-453 VRLLTDPELREALAD
+453 VRLLTDPELREALTN
-468 LGLDGEL
+468 LGLDEEL
-475 EALETSGEG
+475 KALETSHP
-484 SEYRSR
+484 

>member
-10 DSDADSLA
+10 ASAGDDSDADFLA
-18 SPRGDEPSTSAPA
+18 SARGDEPSTSAPA

-44 RHLRRLVFG
+44 RHLRRLVRG

-99 VRDPARGIPD
+99 VRDPARGVPD

-119 ILSAGASNTKRAHVV
+119 LLATSATSSKSPNVV

-162 GVEPREVYL
+162 GVAPRASGPSVT
-171 SAACAKSVVRQILSG
+171 CAKSVAAQILRG
-186 VAACHALSVAH
+186 VAACHAMRVAH

-207 AKDGTLKLA
+207 AADGTLKLA

-223 VPNEQKG
+223 MPRDEPSEVDEPSEELLTASEG
-230 EVGRDGGDA
+230 EAQCPSRKNADG
-239 RRGGVFSSCVVTDGA
+239 T
-254 SDLSSVRSLGPRMTG
+254 MTG

-284 AKTYGKEIDVW
+284 ATTYGAAVDVW

-306 NDGPIL
+306 PDGPIL
-312 RGESDVD
+312 QGETDVD
-319 QLARTL
+319 QLAKTL

-330 PSDTLWPNARGLP
+330 PGDNLWPDARRLP
-343 DYGKIAFAPR
+343 DYGKIEFAPR
-353 APTSP
+353 EPISHAD
-358 ERALPRNGDAP
+358 ALPRNAEPKNKNGERL
-369 DGAGTALFFR
+369 GTALFFK
-379 LCALDPNLRP
+379 LCALDPDKRP
-389 SADEALLDAYFR
+389 SAQDALRDPYFSE
-401 AEPKPLSPAEAVREL
+401 EPSALSPAEAVREL
-416 RELRASSSSSSSSS
+416 RALRERRATPERAPAPNQRNSHSS
-430 SRRGSGRDDAF
+430 
-441 FSVPDPR
+441 PDRR

-453 VRLLTDPELREALAD
+453 VRLLTDPELREALTN
-468 LGLDGEL
+468 LGLDEEL
-475 EALETSGEG
+475 KALETSHP
-484 SEYRSR
+484 

>member
-1 MEDARASVV
+1 MENARASVV
-10 DSDADSLA
+10 ASAGDDSDADFLA
-18 SPRGDEPSTSAPA
+18 SARGDEPSTSAPA

-44 RHLRRLVFG
+44 RHLRRLVRG

-59 GPKHTHYETSS
+59 GPEHTHYETSS

-99 VRDPARGIPD
+99 VRDPARGVPD

-119 ILSAGASNTKRAHVV
+119 LLATSATSSKSPNVV

-162 GVEPREVYL
+162 GVAPRASGPSV
-171 SAACAKSVVRQILSG
+171 ACAKSVAAQILLG
-186 VAACHALSVAH
+186 VAACHAMRVAH

-207 AKDGTLKLA
+207 AADGTLKLA

-223 VPNEQKG
+223 MP
-230 EVGRDGGDA
+230 RDDT
-239 RRGGVFSSCVVTDGA
+239 RVDEPSEVVTASEAQSPSRKNADGT
-254 SDLSSVRSLGPRMTG
+254 MTG

-284 AKTYGKEIDVW
+284 ATKYGAAVDVW

-306 NDGPIL
+306 PDGPIL
-312 RGESDVD
+312 QGETDVD
-319 QLARTL
+319 QLAKTL

-330 PSDTLWPNARGLP
+330 PGDNLWPDARRLP
-343 DYGKIAFAPR
+343 DYGKIEFAPR
-353 APTSP
+353 EPISHAD
-358 ERALPRNGDAP
+358 ALPRNAEPKNKNGERL
-369 DGAGTALFFR
+369 GTALFFK
-379 LCALDPNLRP
+379 LCALDPDKRP
-389 SADEALLDAYFR
+389 SAQDALRDPYFSE
-401 AEPKPLSPAEAVREL
+401 EPSALSPAEAVREL
-416 RELRASSSSSSSSS
+416 RALRERRATPERAPAPNERVSRSS
-430 SRRGSGRDDAF
+430 
-441 FSVPDPR
+441 PDRR

-468 LGLDGEL
+468 LGLDEEL
-475 EALETSGEG
+475 KALETSHP
-484 SEYRSR
+484 

>member
-10 DSDADSLA
+10 ASAGDDSDADFLA
-18 SPRGDEPSTSAPA
+18 SARGDEPSTSAPA

-44 RHLRRLVFG
+44 RHLRRLVRG

-99 VRDPARGIPD
+99 VRDPARGVPD

-119 ILSAGASNTKRAHVV
+119 LLATSATSSSHKNVV

-162 GVEPREVYL
+162 GVAPRASGPSV
-171 SAACAKSVVRQILSG
+171 ACAKSVAAQILRG
-186 VAACHALSVAH
+186 VAACHAMRVAH

-207 AKDGTLKLA
+207 AADGTLKLA

-223 VPNEQKG
+223 MPRDEPSEVDEPSEKLLTASEG
-230 EVGRDGGDA
+230 EAQSPSRKNADG
-239 RRGGVFSSCVVTDGA
+239 T
-254 SDLSSVRSLGPRMTG
+254 MTG

-284 AKTYGKEIDVW
+284 ATTYGAAVDVW

-306 NDGPIL
+306 PDGPIL
-312 RGESDVD
+312 QGETDVD
-319 QLARTL
+319 QLAKTL

-330 PSDTLWPNARGLP
+330 PGDNLWPDARRLP
-343 DYGKIAFAPR
+343 DYGKIEFAPR
-353 APTSP
+353 EPISHAD
-358 ERALPRNGDAP
+358 ALPRNAEPKNKNGERL
-369 DGAGTALFFR
+369 GTALFFK
-379 LCALDPNLRP
+379 LCALDPDKRP
-389 SADEALLDAYFR
+389 SAQDALRDPYFSE
-401 AEPKPLSPAEAVREL
+401 EPSALSPAEAVREL
-416 RELRASSSSSSSSS
+416 RALREQRATPERAPAPNQRTSHSS
-430 SRRGSGRDDAF
+430 
-441 FSVPDPR
+441 PDRR

-453 VRLLTDPELREALAD
+453 VRLLTDPELREALTN
-468 LGLDGEL
+468 LGLDEEL
-475 EALETSGEG
+475 KALETSHP
-484 SEYRSR
+484 

>member
-10 DSDADSLA
+10 ASAGDDSDADFLA
-18 SPRGDEPSTSAPA
+18 SARGDEPSTSAPA

-44 RHLRRLVFG
+44 RHLRRLVRG

-99 VRDPARGIPD
+99 VRDPARGVPD

-119 ILSAGASNTKRAHVV
+119 LLATSATSSKSPNVV

-162 GVEPREVYL
+162 GVAPRASGPSV
-171 SAACAKSVVRQILSG
+171 ACAKSVAAQILRG
-186 VAACHALSVAH
+186 VAACHAMRVAH

-207 AKDGTLKLA
+207 AADGTLKLA

-223 VPNEQKG
+223 MPRDEPSEVDEPSEELLTASEG
-230 EVGRDGGDA
+230 EAQSPSRKNADG
-239 RRGGVFSSCVVTDGA
+239 T
-254 SDLSSVRSLGPRMTG
+254 MTG

-284 AKTYGKEIDVW
+284 ATTYGAAVDVW

-306 NDGPIL
+306 PDGPIL
-312 RGESDVD
+312 QGETDVD
-319 QLARTL
+319 QLAKTL

-330 PSDTLWPNARGLP
+330 PGDNLWPDARRLP
-343 DYGKIAFAPR
+343 DYGKIEFAPR
-353 APTSP
+353 EPISHAD
-358 ERALPRNGDAP
+358 ALPRNAEPKNKNGERL
-369 DGAGTALFFR
+369 GTALFFK
-379 LCALDPNLRP
+379 LCALDPDKRP
-389 SADEALLDAYFR
+389 SAQDALRDPYFSE
-401 AEPKPLSPAEAVREL
+401 EPSALSPAEAVREL
-416 RELRASSSSSSSSS
+416 RALRERRATPERTPAPNQRNSHSS
-430 SRRGSGRDDAF
+430 
-441 FSVPDPR
+441 PDRR

-453 VRLLTDPELREALAD
+453 VRLLTDPELREALTN
-468 LGLDGEL
+468 LGLDEEL
-475 EALETSGEG
+475 KALETSHP
-484 SEYRSR
+484 